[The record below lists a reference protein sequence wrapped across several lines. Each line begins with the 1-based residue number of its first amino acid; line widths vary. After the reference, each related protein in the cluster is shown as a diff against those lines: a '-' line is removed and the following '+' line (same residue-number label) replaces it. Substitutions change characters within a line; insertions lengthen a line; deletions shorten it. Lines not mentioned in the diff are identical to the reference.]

1 MPKPPDSRSAP
12 HPESPAEALT
22 FLMEGNRRHQ
32 SGRVELHDHSPVS
45 EERASRQMPFAAI
58 VSCADSRVSPTL
70 IFDVDR
76 GNLFSSK
83 VAGNSIDSGTLGS
96 TEFAVKVLGVKLVM
110 VLGHSNCGAVTA
122 AIDVANGEAS
132 FPPDEYGAIGEV
144 VDRIVPPIRELPSS
158 EREISACV
166 ELNAA
171 AQASDLAQREPIVKQ
186 AVEAGR
192 IDVVAAVYDL
202 ETGAVSLL

>member
-1 MPKPPDSRSAP
+1 
-12 HPESPAEALT
+12 
-22 FLMEGNRRHQ
+22 MEGNRRHQ
-32 SGRVELHDHSPVS
+32 SGRVELHDHSPVG
-45 EERASRQMPFAAI
+45 EEHASRQMPFAAI

-83 VAGNSIDSGTLGS
+83 VAGNTIDSGTLGS

-110 VLGHSNCGAVTA
+110 VLGHSDCGAVTA

-132 FPPDEYGAIGEV
+132 FPQDEYGAIGEV
-144 VDRIVPPIRELPSS
+144 VDRIVPPIRDLPPS

-171 AQASDLAQREPIVKQ
+171 AQAAQLAERGPIVKR
-186 AVEAGR
+186 AVEEGR
-192 IDVVAAVYDL
+192 IEVVAAVYDL
-202 ETGAVSLL
+202 ETGGVSLV